1 MTALN
6 DAKSEAAGMPSHV
19 RDDLEKRLV
28 RKIDLRLSV
37 IVLLCAMSNIDK
49 ANISTARL
57 AGFEED
63 LHLQGSQYATILS
76 IVYVGFIVVQVPANM
91 FLYWLER
98 PAILIPCSMV
108 MWGFISALTGMAQ
121 NYNEILIAR
130 LLLGFAEAP
139 FSPGTMYLISGW
151 YKRDELAMR
160 ATIINC
166 GSVLS
171 SGLGTL
177 FSSGIL
183 AGMQGVLGQAS
194 WRWLFYIEGGL
205 TVIVAIFAMFILPS
219 FPHNTRWL
227 TPEERS
233 LAISRLAD
241 DGYGRM
247 DGPGKQTTVQGL
259 RDALS
264 DWKVWWFTVAFI
276 VHHIALSYGMYL
288 PTLVATMG
296 YDRTVTLLLTSP
308 PSVLGIIGAFAFS
321 RLSDHT
327 HKRSIYIFASIAFTA
342 LGFIVAICTTNTV
355 ARYASMFLMALSAAG
370 QMVLWAWIK
379 NTFTREPAKRAVAI
393 AMISGVSALGSI
405 AGSYIWPLN
414 WGPAYRSSYII
425 CFAALGMF
433 TAMLGVMHL
442 HLKRV
447 NEQIERKE
455 RNAQNIDDLQ
465 YPVGFRYLV

>member
-1 MTALN
+1 
-6 DAKSEAAGMPSHV
+6 
-19 RDDLEKRLV
+19 
-28 RKIDLRLSV
+28 
-37 IVLLCAMSNIDK
+37 
-49 ANISTARL
+49 
-57 AGFEED
+57 
-63 LHLQGSQYATILS
+63 
-76 IVYVGFIVVQVPANM
+76 
-91 FLYWLER
+91 
-98 PAILIPCSMV
+98 MV

-288 PTLVATMG
+288 PTLVAAMG